1 MGSLGVF
8 SDEGYPRDVDV
19 SEADLGSIT
28 YVSVASSVKLT
39 AAQVLDL
46 DAIVIDAASGN
57 VDVVVTTKAEIDRS
71 NALSNGT
78 LNLFSP
84 ANISVRGCT
93 WSKCNYH

>member
-1 MGSLGVF
+1 MKVIRGT
-8 SDEGYPRDVDV
+8 VDV

-57 VDVVVTTKAEIDRS
+57 VDVVVTTKAEIDQIS
-71 NALSNGT
+71 NAL
-78 LNLFSP
+78 F
-84 ANISVRGCT
+84 
-93 WSKCNYH
+93 